1 MQNPTL
7 LALALLL
14 TLTLTACGGGD
25 TDSEVPP
32 ADGTA
37 DLAASDTSGGATVSA
52 DDIDCPPL
60 EVTIDGAPVEGLDHA
75 LAFSEPKTGPG
86 TGGYGVEVFNHA
98 ETTCED
104 VLASSRD
111 VPPGEVNVR
120 AFVQEGSSRGSV
132 AVGSKTSVAQGIELV
147 EKAESAGGLVA
158 ICVEG
163 ASWTTGGFGDDAGQ
177 EIEIRGLFAAEY
189 CGERGL

>member
-1 MQNPTL
+1 MNTRSFFT
-7 LALALLL
+7 LALL
-14 TLTLTACGGGD
+14 LTLTACGGGD
-25 TDSEVPP
+25 TDPASAP

-37 DLAASDTSGGATVSA
+37 PEVAANGAAGGATVSA
-52 DDIDCPPL
+52 EDIDCPPL
-60 EVTIDGAPVEGLDHA
+60 EVTIDGEPVEGLDHA

-98 ETTCED
+98 ETTCEN

-132 AVGSKTSVAQGIELV
+132 AVGSKTSFAQGIELV
-147 EKAESAGGLVA
+147 EKSDTPGGLVA

-177 EIEIRGLFAAEY
+177 TIEIRGLFAAEY
-189 CGERGL
+189 CGERG